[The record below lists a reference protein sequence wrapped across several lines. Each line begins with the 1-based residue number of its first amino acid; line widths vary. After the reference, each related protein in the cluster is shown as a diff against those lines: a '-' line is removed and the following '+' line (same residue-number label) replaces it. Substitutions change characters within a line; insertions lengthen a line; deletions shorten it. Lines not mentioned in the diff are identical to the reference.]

1 MKKIITLILLFVSF
15 NIQGQFLKELY
26 KDVFKYATVY
36 VAGDIGNAYETQRP
50 NYFVR
55 TDPQNLYA
63 VPEVIDNTIY
73 HPYDYRFGVGIRK
86 LARFDYEIKSK
97 NYYDGTENNKALS
110 SPTAAVKGFEYL
122 VHWEKERERS
132 EEFVNS
138 RFFIRHTGKNH
149 IIKLE
154 QREEGNVGFKYQ
166 SAEVRAR
173 LPIGSKVSFSVGV
186 IARSHE
192 KAYGY
197 NPIEIWLNELDDNGN
212 PINPWYSLGFEYGY
226 DDIYY
231 SQNDEYG
238 NTTSDWY
245 WTNEE
250 GIIVAYS
257 DVQFRDLVFGD
268 LMNRYN
274 NEIWDELSAYAE
286 VAPIVGFDMY
296 HYTDKFWLHS
306 YANWILPYHKYFKG
320 DSDFNYLNR
329 NNWGLGGLKQDS
341 SPEQWSDYQIGLIT
355 GWKISKTLGVFIEGE
370 YLKMWDSEIFNS
382 SIGFNI
388 RL

>member
-1 MKKIITLILLFVSF
+1 MKHTITLILLFVSF

-257 DVQFRDLVFGD
+257 
-268 LMNRYN
+268 
-274 NEIWDELSAYAE
+274 S
-286 VAPIVGFDMY
+286 
-296 HYTDKFWLHS
+296 
-306 YANWILPYHKYFKG
+306 
-320 DSDFNYLNR
+320 
-329 NNWGLGGLKQDS
+329 
-341 SPEQWSDYQIGLIT
+341 T
-355 GWKISKTLGVFIEGE
+355 G
-370 YLKMWDSEIFNS
+370 
-382 SIGFNI
+382 
-388 RL
+388 